1 MRPMEAFT
9 MDAFAEQCLVQL
21 DLEYF
26 EKLPNTVTVIITAQP
41 EARVVEWIV
50 SVISNSLIEKLNQNL
65 FHNLYYIILLYY
77 II

>member
-1 MRPMEAFT
+1 MLVLILFTSGWNKMRPMEAFT

-41 EARVVEWIV
+41 EA
-50 SVISNSLIEKLNQNL
+50 
-65 FHNLYYIILLYY
+65 
-77 II
+77 